1 MAESRSVILV
11 QLEWQHA
18 NYSEDIWECGQW
30 KPLQWWKNR
39 WVLSLSWGPQRARWT
54 LQDAGVACLWWL
66 QDHGDLTKLNQSY
79 LSNWLIL
86 LYMNHNSTKFLRK
99 LCPSYWLLA
108 CGQWCSPWG
117 RVIKACCSFHTP
129 WGQWDLPSL
138 QSLPRNCVPLGL
150 SLLHPC
156 PKISCYLTILRFS
169 LLFRIFS
176 RPKKKKNAF
185 HRAERGHTRSYLLSD
200 IISHT
205 LGFKLTR

>member
-18 NYSEDIWECGQW
+18 NYSGDIWECTQW
-30 KPLQWWKNR
+30 NPLQWWKNR
-39 WVLSLSWGPQRARWT
+39 WVLPLSWGPQRARRT
-54 LQDAGVACLWWL
+54 LQDVGVACLWRWL

-86 LYMNHNSTKFLRK
+86 LWINYNSTKFLRK

-108 CGQWCSPWG
+108 CGQWCSSWG

-150 SLLHPC
+150 SCICVQKFPVTWL
-156 PKISCYLTILRFS
+156 FWGS
-169 LLFRIFS
+169 LCCS
-176 RPKKKKNAF
+176 EYSPGQKKKKKMPFTEQKGDTHALIC
-185 HRAERGHTRSYLLSD
+185 YQIL
-200 IISHT
+200 SHT
-205 LGFKLTR
+205 HWASN